1 MAYCT
6 KCGTQSTEGQRFC
19 VVCGSAL
26 PDAPPSVDST
36 AVTSSMPAW
45 SPAPPLRGNDAA
57 AAWPEVLVSFA
68 ATPATQSRWSIF
80 FRYILAIPLFVWL
93 VLLSVASLVCVI
105 AGWFA
110 ALFTG
115 RVPGGIQE
123 FVTDVLRYS
132 TEVSAYA
139 SVLVPR
145 WPGFSLHPGYK
156 AQVGLNI
163 NQSTL
168 SRWAVFFRYPL
179 GIPAGIVLI
188 VVSFGSYVLTIV
200 VWLSALVLGRP
211 AQPLYQARLLSLRY
225 VTRYTA
231 YMSLLTPTQPFAGF
245 FGDHGAPLS
254 LSTDAPDVAGE
265 TTTAVSS
272 LTSRLHVST
281 WGRIFFVVSLVFG
294 AYFCVQPRFLVAP
307 FKNMISKA
315 IVPPL
320 VRGANQNVTS
330 ALDTFLADFPHC
342 VASSDPT
349 CGNTD
354 ALTASN
360 ALTSQIRALNAV
372 SGIVTKGRTQ
382 YLKYVADLNTIND
395 DFVLISI
402 YSTVK
407 QQEVVFIDD
416 LAPEVKVMSADYLAL
431 NAVD

>member
-1 MAYCT
+1 
-6 KCGTQSTEGQRFC
+6 
-19 VVCGSAL
+19 
-26 PDAPPSVDST
+26 
-36 AVTSSMPAW
+36 MPAW
-45 SPAPPLRGNDAA
+45 TPAPPLRGNEAA
-57 AAWPEVLVSFA
+57 GVWPEVLVSFA
-68 ATPATQSRWSIF
+68 ATPATQSRWSIL
-80 FRYILAIPLFVWL
+80 FRIVLALPLFVWL
-93 VLLSVASLVCVI
+93 VLLSVASGFCVI

-115 RVPGGIQE
+115 RVPVGIQK
-123 FVTDVLRYS
+123 FLTDVLRYS

-163 NQSTL
+163 NQSKL
-168 SRWAVFFRYPL
+168 SRWAVFFRYLL
-179 GIPAGIVLI
+179 GIPAGIVQI
-188 VVSFGSYVLTIV
+188 VVSFGSYGLTIV

-211 AQPLYQARLLSLRY
+211 ARPLYQARLLSLRY

-231 YMSLLTPTQPFAGF
+231 YMALLTPAQPFPGF

-254 LSTDAPDVAGE
+254 LPVDAPDAAGE

-272 LTSRLHVST
+272 LTSRLNVST
-281 WGRIFFVVSLVFG
+281 WGRVFFVVSLVFG
-294 AYFCVQPRFLVAP
+294 AYFCVQPRFLAAP

-320 VRGANQNVTS
+320 VRQANQNVTS
-330 ALDTFLADFPHC
+330 ALDTFLSDFPHC

-354 ALTASN
+354 GLTASN
-360 ALTSQIRALNAV
+360 AVSSQIRALNAV
-372 SGIVTKGRTQ
+372 SGIVTTGKSQ

-407 QQEVVFIDD
+407 QQEVIFIDD
-416 LAPEVKVMSADYLAL
+416 LAPEVKVLSADYLAL
-431 NAVD
+431 NAAD

>member
-1 MAYCT
+1 VAYCT
-6 KCGTQSTEGQRFC
+6 KCGTQSAEGQRFC

-26 PDAPPSVDST
+26 PDAPASVDST
-36 AVTSSMPAW
+36 AVMSSMPAW
-45 SPAPPLRGNDAA
+45 SPAPPLRGNEAA
-57 AAWPEVLVSFA
+57 GVWPEVLVSFA
-68 ATPATQSRWSIF
+68 ATPATQSRWSIL
-80 FRYILAIPLFVWL
+80 FRIVLAVPLLVWL
-93 VLLSVASLVCVI
+93 VLLSLASGLCVI

-115 RVPGGIQE
+115 RVPAGIQE

-132 TEVSAYA
+132 TEVSAYV

-179 GIPAGIVLI
+179 GIPAGIVLV
-188 VVSFGSYVLTIV
+188 VVSFGAYVLTFL

-225 VTRYTA
+225 VTRYSA
-231 YMSLLTPTQPFAGF
+231 YMSLLSPTQPFAGF

-254 LSTDAPDVAGE
+254 LSTDAGGE
-265 TTTAVSS
+265 SATAASS

-281 WGRIFFVVSLVFG
+281 WGRVFFVVSLVFG

-307 FKNMISKA
+307 FRNMISKA

-330 ALDTFLADFPHC
+330 ALDTFVTEFQHC

-360 ALTSQIRALNAV
+360 AITSQIRALNAV
-372 SGIVTKGRTQ
+372 SGIVSSGKSQ
-382 YLKYVADLNTIND
+382 YLKNVADLNTIND
-395 DFVLISI
+395 DLVLISI

-407 QQEVVFIDD
+407 QQGVVFVDD
-416 LAPEVKVMSADYLAL
+416 LAPEVKVMAADYLAL
-431 NAVD
+431 TAVD

>member
-1 MAYCT
+1 
-6 KCGTQSTEGQRFC
+6 
-19 VVCGSAL
+19 VCGSAL
-26 PDAPPSVDST
+26 PDAPASVDST
-36 AVTSSMPAW
+36 AVTRAMPAW
-45 SPAPPLRGNDAA
+45 APAPPLRGHEAA

-68 ATPATQSRWSIF
+68 ATPATQSRWSIL
-80 FRYILAIPLFVWL
+80 FRIVLALPLFVWL
-93 VLLSVASLVCVI
+93 VLLSLASGFCVI

-115 RVPGGIQE
+115 RIPAGIQE

-163 NQSTL
+163 YQSTL
-168 SRWAVFFRYPL
+168 SRWAVFFRYFL
-179 GIPAGIVLI
+179 GIPAGIVQI

-225 VTRYTA
+225 VTRYAA
-231 YMSLLTPTQPFAGF
+231 YMTLLTPIQPFAGF

-254 LSTDAPDVAGE
+254 LLTDVPDVAGE
-265 TTTAVSS
+265 TTTEVPS

-342 VASSDPT
+342 VASADPT

-382 YLKYVADLNTIND
+382 YLTYVADLNTIND

-416 LAPEVKVMSADYLAL
+416 LAPEVKVMTADYLVL

>member
-1 MAYCT
+1 M
-6 KCGTQSTEGQRFC
+6 
-19 VVCGSAL
+19 
-26 PDAPPSVDST
+26 
-36 AVTSSMPAW
+36 SSMPAW
-45 SPAPPLRGNDAA
+45 SPAPPLRGNEAA
-57 AAWPEVLVSFA
+57 GVWPEVLVSFA
-68 ATPATQSRWSIF
+68 ATPATQSRWSIL
-80 FRYILAIPLFVWL
+80 FRIVLAVPLLVWL
-93 VLLSVASLVCVI
+93 VLLSLASGLCVI

-115 RVPGGIQE
+115 RVPAGIQE

-132 TEVSAYA
+132 TEVSAYV

-179 GIPAGIVLI
+179 GIPAGIVLV
-188 VVSFGSYVLTIV
+188 VVSFGAYVLTFL

-225 VTRYTA
+225 VTRYSA
-231 YMSLLTPTQPFAGF
+231 YMSLLSPTQPFAGF

-254 LSTDAPDVAGE
+254 LSTDAGGE
-265 TTTAVSS
+265 SATAASS

-281 WGRIFFVVSLVFG
+281 WGRVFFVVSLVFG

-307 FKNMISKA
+307 FRNMISKA

-330 ALDTFLADFPHC
+330 ALDTFVTEFQHC

-360 ALTSQIRALNAV
+360 AITSQIRALNAV
-372 SGIVTKGRTQ
+372 SGIVSSGKSQ

-395 DFVLISI
+395 DLVLISI

-407 QQEVVFIDD
+407 QQGVVFVDD
-416 LAPEVKVMSADYLAL
+416 LAPEVKVMAADYLAL
-431 NAVD
+431 TAVD

>member
-1 MAYCT
+1 
-6 KCGTQSTEGQRFC
+6 
-19 VVCGSAL
+19 
-26 PDAPPSVDST
+26 
-36 AVTSSMPAW
+36 MPAW
-45 SPAPPLRGNDAA
+45 SPAPPLRGNEAA
-57 AAWPEVLVSFA
+57 GVWPEVLVSFA
-68 ATPATQSRWSIF
+68 ATPVKQSRWSIL

-93 VLLSVASLVCVI
+93 ALLSLASGVCVI
-105 AGWFA
+105 VGWFA

-115 RVPGGIQE
+115 RVPAGIQE

-168 SRWAVFFRYPL
+168 SRWAVFFRYLL
-179 GIPAGIVLI
+179 GLPAGIVL
-188 VVSFGSYVLTIV
+188 VVVTFGSYVLTIV

-225 VTRYTA
+225 VTRYSA

-254 LSTDAPDVAGE
+254 LPPDAPDAPDAPGE
-265 TTTAVSS
+265 STTAVAS
-272 LTSRLHVST
+272 LTSRLNVST

-354 ALTASN
+354 ALTAST
-360 ALTSQIRALNAV
+360 AITSQIRPLNAV
-372 SGIVTKGRTQ
+372 SGIVTRGKTQ
-382 YLKYVADLNTIND
+382 YLKYVADLNSIND

-416 LAPEVKVMSADYLAL
+416 LAPEVKVMTADYVAL
-431 NAVD
+431 NAAD